1 MSWPVICKGLSHSTS
16 ILSSFGM
23 GEKDTRSQTSNGRPF
38 QPIKME
44 LRSPTTETMV
54 IGKKSLTEAWTCIGK
69 EGHDMSGWVLA
80 NQSHCIV
87 KAHAKDLRSW
97 IPCPPSSLRWQTLR
111 HVIKQCPPFASFLPL
126 QKKPQWISAE
136 VIVLLKFLSLPSPI
150 YYVKWVN
157 ICCKLKCF

>member
-1 MSWPVICKGLSHSTS
+1 
-16 ILSSFGM
+16 M
-23 GEKDTRSQTSNGRPF
+23 GEKDTRSQTSNGHLF

-54 IGKKSLTEAWTCIGK
+54 TEKKALTEAWTWIGK

-80 NQSHCIV
+80 NQSRCIL

-97 IPCPPSSLRWQTLR
+97 IPYSPSYLRRQTLC

-126 QKKPQWISAE
+126 KKSHSEFLQKWL
-136 VIVLLKFLSLPSPI
+136 VIVLLKFVSLPSPI

-157 ICCKLKCF
+157 ICCNLKCF